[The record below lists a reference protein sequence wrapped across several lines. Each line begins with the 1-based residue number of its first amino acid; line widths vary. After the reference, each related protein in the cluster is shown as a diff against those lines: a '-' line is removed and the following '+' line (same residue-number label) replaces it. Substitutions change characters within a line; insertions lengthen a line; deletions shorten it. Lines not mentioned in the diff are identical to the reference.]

1 MVRER
6 FPESHPTDEEIAAYL
21 GHELSGEARRGV
33 ELHLAQCAACRQEV
47 VDATEILKTPRRVH
61 WRALAPV
68 AAAAAVILLF
78 ISWPQGERPLTD
90 LLPHR
95 DSPAAAEVAPVPIS
109 PIGPTPE
116 VAALVWNRVAGADQY
131 RTTLYSAEGS
141 VMWRETTTDSSV
153 AVPDSISFQPGL
165 SYLWKVEGRVGWDLW
180 ESSELFEFRVE
191 GEANPVTPG
200 EGSP

>member
-21 GHELSGEARRGV
+21 GHELAGEARRGV

-47 VDATEILKTPRRVH
+47 VDATEILKTPRRAH

-116 VAALVWNRVAGADQY
+116 VTALVWNWVAGADQVQNDP
-131 RTTLYSAEGS
+131 LQCGGVGNVEGNHNRFVGRRS
-141 VMWRETTTDSSV
+141 GLHL
-153 AVPDSISFQPGL
+153 VPTGPFVF
-165 SYLWKVEGRVGWDLW
+165 VEGRRQGRVGPLAIIGVV
-180 ESSELFEFRVE
+180 RVL
-191 GEANPVTPG
+191 G
-200 EGSP
+200 